1 MAKKKPEN
9 QQSLIDCLQRFGT
22 HWAIGNRAKKTI
34 QEYKRYLYQLLD
46 KFPSP
51 LRSDVEAW
59 LAAEPLIS
67 VRRMKARALRAFGKW
82 LTNSKDLR
90 LDWWQQIPLPKEV
103 EKEQTTVTNADYLE
117 IRQRELQPIVR
128 LIVELLWSTGVRLT
142 ELSQILVADVNLDE
156 QMILVQKSKTDEPR
170 FVPVTDEAAAEI
182 RRHLQH
188 HSDPRLVGRSEEAIS
203 KLLKR
208 HKIPSAHSWRRGW
221 AVDSLMRGMNE
232 ISVRTAAGWI
242 SGAMVARYTKK
253 YKQQVAMSQY
263 RKLRGKASENNAA

>member
-22 HWAIGNRAKKTI
+22 HWVIGNQAEKTI

-67 VRRMKARALRAFGKW
+67 VRRMKVRALRAFGKW
-82 LTNSKDLR
+82 LIISKDLR
-90 LDWWQQIPLPKEV
+90 LEWWQQIPLPKEV
-103 EKEQTTVTNADYLE
+103 EKEQATVTNADYLE

-142 ELSQILVADVNLDE
+142 ELSQILVTDVNLDK
-156 QMILVQKSKTDEPR
+156 QMILVQKSKTNEPR

-188 HSDPRLVGRSEEAIS
+188 HSDPRLVGRSDEAIS

-208 HKIPSAHSWRRGW
+208 HNIPSAHSWRRGW

-253 YKQQVAMSQY
+253 HKQQVAMSQY